1 MNQSQGTSATD
12 KWSLLY
18 DSNEQGLSINRFQHH
33 VFNYKGP
40 SMMFIRADN
49 EYTICIATDVEW
61 KESCHFWGGNDT
73 MLIQLQPEF
82 RIVES

>member
-1 MNQSQGTSATD
+1 
-12 KWSLLY
+12 
-18 DSNEQGLSINRFQHH
+18 
-33 VFNYKGP
+33 
-40 SMMFIRADN
+40 MMFIRADN